1 MSELGHSTC
10 VRAFVPRCK
19 FSGKYQFQLNLS
31 PAAPH
36 KNWALRCAVIAGRG
50 NPDFRLAG
58 RNWQTPQWY
67 TIKGKANMTKDQTAA
82 EIDMRHATDS
92 WMTA

>member
-36 KNWALRCAVIAGRG
+36 KNWALRCAVIVGRG
-50 NPDFRLAG
+50 APEFRLAG
-58 RNWQTPQWY
+58 RNWQ
-67 TIKGKANMTKDQTAA
+67 KANGTQGKDKMSKDQTDV
-82 EIDMRHATDS
+82 EKDIRHATDC